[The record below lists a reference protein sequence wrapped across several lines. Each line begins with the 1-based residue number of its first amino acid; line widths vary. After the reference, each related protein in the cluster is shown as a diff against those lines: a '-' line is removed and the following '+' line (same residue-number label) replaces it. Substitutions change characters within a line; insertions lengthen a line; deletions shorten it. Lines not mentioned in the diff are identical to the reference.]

1 MKVQVTIPIELPNG
15 ELYEMPISANV
26 SLDKNWG
33 SDADGR
39 RGEPRYYVEDIILEN
54 PKELLEQIHETLQC
68 SDVEDILIE
77 KYREPIG
84 LDSI

>member
-26 SLDKNWG
+26 SLDKSWG
-33 SDADGR
+33 SDTDGR

-84 LDSI
+84 LDTI